1 LLANAV
7 YQPKSMTQ
15 THRLRGQARSYTGF
29 ALAHTSRQNPGP
41 VGAGLLANALY
52 QPKTMTQTHRLRGQA
67 RSYTGFCIGR
77 YLCVRR
83 IILGSSIKEAAIT
96 RCLETANGRENV
108 VPAVRFAHHQRLRG
122 PSPEH
127 ANPPRPLIR
136 TTPGASP
143 CRNNPGRY

>member
-29 ALAHTSRQNPGP
+29 ALAHTSRQNTYTGFCTGRHIKAVHEPVGAGLLANAVYQPKSMAQTHRHRGQARSYTGFALADTSMQNPGP

-67 RSYTGFCIGR
+67 RSNTGLAWAGIPVSGAE
-77 YLCVRR
+77 
-83 IILGSSIKEAAIT
+83 SS
-96 RCLETANGRENV
+96 
-108 VPAVRFAHHQRLRG
+108 G
-122 PSPEH
+122 P
-127 ANPPRPLIR
+127 L
-136 TTPGASP
+136 
-143 CRNNPGRY
+143 